1 MDIILAFVVFPV
13 SLAVVIVATHYFLR
27 SVRHLGV
34 AFGVSP
40 FVAGSFIA
48 AFGTSFPEVAI
59 SLFSVLNGAV
69 SVPVAHMVGSNVANI
84 LLVLGVSALIV
95 RRFVISRKLV
105 SVELPIVVAVLLLF
119 VFVVFDGTVFFYEG
133 LFLLAGFLCY
143 AIYIFRSNGNLSYP
157 MTSQQQIKGI
167 SSIPQHVVLF
177 FVTAIVIAVASYF
190 TIGAVQTI
198 SSLFFVSEGV
208 VAFTVLA
215 FGTSFPELVVSVQ
228 AALRNEIDFI
238 IGNVVGSN
246 IFNLLFA
253 VGIPALITNL
263 VVDPTVL
270 SVGIPA
276 LVGVVVLLV
285 VSGLSQRIY
294 TWEAV
299 FYLLLYL
306 LLAGKMVGIL

>member
-1 MDIILAFVVFPV
+1 MDVILAFAVFPA
-13 SLAVVIVATHYFLR
+13 SLAVVILATHYFLR
-27 SVRHLGV
+27 SVRHLGI

-48 AFGTSFPEVAI
+48 AFGTSFPEAAI
-59 SLFSVLNGAV
+59 SIFSVLNGAV
-69 SVPVAHMVGSNVANI
+69 SVPVAHMVGSNIANI
-84 LLVLGVSALIV
+84 LLVLGVSAIIV
-95 RRFVISRKLV
+95 RRFVVSRSLV
-105 SVELPIVVAVLLLF
+105 SVELPIIVAVLLLF
-119 VFVVFDGTVFFYEG
+119 IFVILDGTVYFYEG

-143 AIYIFRSNGNLSYP
+143 VIYIFRSSDNRSYP

-167 SSIPQHVVLF
+167 SSIPRHVVLF
-177 FVTAIVIAVASYF
+177 FITAVIIAVGSYF
-190 TIGAVQTI
+190 VLGSVQAI

-215 FGTSFPELVVSVQ
+215 FGTSFPELVVTVQ
-228 AALRNEIDFI
+228 ASLRKEIDFI

-253 VGIPALITNL
+253 VGVPALITNL
-263 VVDPTVL
+263 VVDSVVL

-276 LVGVVVLLV
+276 LVGAVSLLI
-285 VSGLSQRIY
+285 VSGLSRRIHA
-294 TWEAV
+294 WEGV